1 MGAGGVLSCEHQREP
16 KDGKPLQRL
25 IVQDGEEEVQ
35 MKQVVLQ
42 MEQTSGLEK
51 DVEKDLSRSLGQN
64 RKGKWSGRNMFLI
77 CLLVDFALSFIIK

>member
-1 MGAGGVLSCEHQREP
+1 MGAGGVLSCEHRREP

-51 DVEKDLSRSLGQN
+51 DVETW
-64 RKGKWSGRNMFLI
+64 RKTFLE
-77 CLLVDFALSFIIK
+77 V